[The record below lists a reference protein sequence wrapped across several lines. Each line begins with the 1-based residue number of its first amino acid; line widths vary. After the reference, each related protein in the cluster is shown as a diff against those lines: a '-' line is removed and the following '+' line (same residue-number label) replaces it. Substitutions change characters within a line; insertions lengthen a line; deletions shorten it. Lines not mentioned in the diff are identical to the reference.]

1 MDISTVEMPQTA
13 VKEKKQIKELTI
25 LLENSDS
32 SIYHLLF
39 SQTENGDV
47 KK

>member
-13 VKEKKQIKELTI
+13 VKEMKQIKELTV
-25 LLENSDS
+25 LLENSEN

-39 SQTENGDV
+39 SQTEIGDV